1 MFGCTKAN
9 PLEHWIKL
17 LWKHLLEGAATASS
31 QNHALLV
38 QSIGEVLT
46 QRLTYL
52 SYDIGFAMFFE
63 AICLCAHVSCVAA
76 FVDVKPRPISVCIRG
91 SHGRCGW

>member
-1 MFGCTKAN
+1 MQNGDACWAS
-9 PLEHWIKL
+9 P
-17 LWKHLLEGAATASS
+17 GAATASS